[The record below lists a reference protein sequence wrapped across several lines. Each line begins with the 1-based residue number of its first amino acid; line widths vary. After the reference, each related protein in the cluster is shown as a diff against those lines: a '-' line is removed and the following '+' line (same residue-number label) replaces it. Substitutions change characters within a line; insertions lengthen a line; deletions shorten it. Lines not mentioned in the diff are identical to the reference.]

1 MKKTIIIFGV
11 ALVTLSATF
20 AFRSKSE
27 IAPVKEE
34 KVTSSKNNGGGFAL
48 QDSDQWK

>member
-1 MKKTIIIFGV
+1 MKKTIVIIGV
-11 ALVTLSATF
+11 ALITLSATF
-20 AFRSKSE
+20 AFRAKSE

-34 KVTSSKNNGGGFAL
+34 KVAANKGEGFAL